1 MARTVHDHIITA
13 DHRPSL
19 PDRAVFLS
27 GLVSDSKPWSMR
39 DIATILLRTTGAR
52 TPDEVRLRVELQKA
66 GSVGDARF
74 IFDVA
79 NAMQPGWGV
88 THQGAAEVV
97 AHRVRGDLLAGRV
110 KVALERWRARMGGEL
125 GAEKLPMVGMNLQG
139 AKLSNRDL
147 TQVDLSHANLKG
159 AVMANAKILLARGA
173 CFDGVS
179 ADKLVAIGA
188 KLQGASFRG
197 ASLRDASFAKANV
210 DGADFAGADLTGSYL
225 TVEGVDLSSVNLRGA
240 TVQNMVTSGPVLI
253 KSSWW
258 SPKDNGLIGIPSG
271 FYRVKILGGSILV
284 GIGESRS

>member
-97 AHRVRGDLLAGRV
+97 ARAAREDVLAGRV
-110 KVALERWRARMGGEL
+110 KAALERWRARMGGEL

-139 AKLSNRDL
+139 AKLSNRNL
-147 TQVDLSHANLKG
+147 TEVDLSHANLKG
-159 AVMANAKILLARGA
+159 AVMANAKIVLARGA

-179 ADKLVAIGA
+179 ADKLLAVGA
-188 KLQGASFRG
+188 KLEGASFRG
-197 ASLRDASFAKANV
+197 ASLRDASFYRANV
-210 DGADFAGADLTGSYL
+210 DGADLGGADLTSAHL
-225 TVEGVDLSSVNLRGA
+225 MVEDADLSSVNLRGA
-240 TVQNMVTSGPVLI
+240 TVQNAVISRPVLI

-258 SPKDNGLIGIPSG
+258 SPKDNGLIGTPAG
-271 FYRVKILGGSILV
+271 FSRVKILGGSILV
-284 GIGESRS
+284 GIGEPRS